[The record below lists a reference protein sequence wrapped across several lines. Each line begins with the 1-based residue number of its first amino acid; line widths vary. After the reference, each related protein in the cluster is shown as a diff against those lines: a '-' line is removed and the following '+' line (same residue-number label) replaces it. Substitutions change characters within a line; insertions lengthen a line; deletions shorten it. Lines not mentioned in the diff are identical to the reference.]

1 MENNL
6 LEELDFI
13 SFSENIDETEQEE
26 TIKGER
32 PFEEGKVLIKLKNFE
47 DYTLQGKS
55 SLFNELNVEPLS
67 TIPMFGIEVVQLGE
81 TGENVLNVP
90 EFIER
95 YSNDERFEYLTPS
108 FTDTQLSVLHP
119 NDYFYS
125 NPLGSS
131 NGEGYLWGLNNVG
144 QAPFNGTIDADIN
157 APEAWDY
164 TTPEGITPNT
174 GGPSVVAV
182 LDTGVDY
189 NHPDLVN
196 NIHSFQWDYYNN
208 DNDAMDGHSHGT
220 HVAGTIGAE
229 GNNSIGVVGVNWD
242 VEIMPLKIFS
252 DTGAYAGDAAVIQA
266 IADAITNGADVINA
280 SYGSGPHPPG
290 TSPSPAMVD
299 AIEDAPLFV
308 AAAGN
313 NANDND
319 INPYF
324 PANINLDNIISVAAT
339 DYNDDLASFSNFGAN
354 SVDLTAPG
362 VSIASTVPGN
372 SYAYKSGT
380 SMAAP
385 HVSGAAALMMST
397 RRARRDFY
405 APGSPM
411 YDALDDLDSV
421 ELKEKVLNAITA
433 NTPSVSGTTATDG
446 RLNLYN
452 GIDQAGIGWGDVHF
466 ETFDGKKYDLQSF
479 GDFIL
484 AETARKDDEWIV
496 QTRQTPWVSNPSV
509 SVNTAFATRVDGQT
523 VVFNKDFPDN
533 RLQVNGNDF
542 PLASG
547 EVKNIGNS
555 TIERSGNQYTIK
567 YAGNDDIIDID
578 DPKLTAFDNS
588 SYINIHIS
596 DFATMQG
603 LLGNNDG
610 DSTNDFAL
618 RDGTQLPNNLTV
630 EEIHKKYGESWRVQK
645 GESLFEKP
653 PSQIGI
659 PEKFISLNDFPE
671 NQVDQA
677 REKVFQAG
685 ITDENRID
693 AVALDLLATEDESFL
708 EGAVQFFEF
717 VENPNDLPPTNYPPN
732 DIILDNN
739 SVDENVVGGTTI
751 GTFSTVDP
759 DTEDTFSYSL
769 NDATRNSIVDPG
781 NFNPLW
787 NVEGIA
793 DFNRDQIPDI
803 LWRHETLA
811 DNRIWLMDNDAT
823 RDSIVD
829 PGSFN
834 SNWHI
839 VGM

>member
-26 TIKGER
+26 TRKGER

-67 TIPMFGIEVVQLGE
+67 TISMFGIEVVQLGE

-119 NDYFYS
+119 NDDFYS
-125 NPLGSS
+125 YPFGSS

-189 NHPDLVN
+189 NHPDLQN

-229 GNNSIGVVGVNWD
+229 GDNSIGVVGANWD

-319 INPYF
+319 INPFF

-362 VSIASTVPGN
+362 VSIASTIPGN

-385 HVSGAAALMMST
+385 HVSGAGALMMST

-411 YDALDDLDSV
+411 YDAL
-421 ELKEKVLNAITA
+421 KAIVL
-433 NTPSVSGTTATDG
+433 V
-446 RLNLYN
+446 
-452 GIDQAGIGWGDVHF
+452 
-466 ETFDGKKYDLQSF
+466 
-479 GDFIL
+479 
-484 AETARKDDEWIV
+484 
-496 QTRQTPWVSNPSV
+496 
-509 SVNTAFATRVDGQT
+509 
-523 VVFNKDFPDN
+523 
-533 RLQVNGNDF
+533 
-542 PLASG
+542 
-547 EVKNIGNS
+547 
-555 TIERSGNQYTIK
+555 
-567 YAGNDDIIDID
+567 
-578 DPKLTAFDNS
+578 
-588 SYINIHIS
+588 YIN
-596 DFATMQG
+596 
-603 LLGNNDG
+603 
-610 DSTNDFAL
+610 
-618 RDGTQLPNNLTV
+618 
-630 EEIHKKYGESWRVQK
+630 
-645 GESLFEKP
+645 
-653 PSQIGI
+653 
-659 PEKFISLNDFPE
+659 
-671 NQVDQA
+671 
-677 REKVFQAG
+677 
-685 ITDENRID
+685 
-693 AVALDLLATEDESFL
+693 
-708 EGAVQFFEF
+708 FFE
-717 VENPNDLPPTNYPPN
+717 
-732 DIILDNN
+732 
-739 SVDENVVGGTTI
+739 
-751 GTFSTVDP
+751 
-759 DTEDTFSYSL
+759 
-769 NDATRNSIVDPG
+769 
-781 NFNPLW
+781 
-787 NVEGIA
+787 
-793 DFNRDQIPDI
+793 
-803 LWRHETLA
+803 
-811 DNRIWLMDNDAT
+811 M
-823 RDSIVD
+823 
-829 PGSFN
+829 
-834 SNWHI
+834 
-839 VGM
+839 